1 MANTLETINRM
12 QADGVIS
19 LYVMGGSA
27 AATFYIKPAVPL
39 EADIFVLFPS
49 QAEGSVP
56 SLAPVDEYL
65 AKRGTGV
72 EGETLRI
79 GNWPVKFFPVTNGLE
94 REALDESVPGQVD
107 GVKTWVM
114 TAEHL
119 VCMAL
124 RNENMALVSQFLE
137 SNTVDREKL
146 HHMLHRHNL
155 GPQWH
160 QFTGTQPER

>member
-1 MANTLETINRM
+1 MTNTLETINRM

-19 LYVMGGSA
+19 LYVLGGSG
-27 AATFYIKPAVPL
+27 AATFYIEPAPPI

-49 QAEGSVP
+49 QSEGATP
-56 SLAPVDEYL
+56 SLAPVYAYL
-65 AKRGTGV
+65 AARGGSA
-72 EGETLRI
+72 EAATLMI
-79 GNWPVKFFPVTNGLE
+79 GNWPVGFFPVANGLE
-94 REALDESVPGQVD
+94 REALDESVPKELN

-124 RNENMALVSQFLE
+124 RSENMTLVSQFLE
-137 SNTVDREKL
+137 SNTVDRDKL
-146 HHMLHRHNL
+146 HHMLHRHDL

-160 QFTGTQPER
+160 QFIGTESER